1 MAVQWPLLIFS
12 VLLGASSGIMI
23 FLGIGELKGASRR
36 SGSRWR

>member
-23 FLGIGELKGASRR
+23 FLGIGEIKGVFKKVRFPCL
-36 SGSRWR
+36 

>member
-23 FLGIGELKGASRR
+23 VLGIGEIKGVFKKVRFPCL
-36 SGSRWR
+36 